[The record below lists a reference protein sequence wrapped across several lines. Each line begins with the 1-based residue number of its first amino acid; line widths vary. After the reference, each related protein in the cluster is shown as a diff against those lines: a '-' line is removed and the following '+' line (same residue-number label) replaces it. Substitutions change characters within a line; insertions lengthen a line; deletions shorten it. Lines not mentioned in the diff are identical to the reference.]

1 MKSNESAWV
10 KRQYKDAANLK
21 MRMSLHEKYSA
32 NPKGFGNW
40 IFEQYNIRDN
50 DRILE
55 LGCGNADIWGS
66 HLQELPQHA
75 SLILTDFSKGMLS
88 EAKTVLPQNT
98 SVSFKTVDIQAIPYD
113 RDHFDIV
120 IANMMLYHVPNLNKG
135 LSEVKRV
142 LKPGG
147 VFYCATYGEHNIQ
160 EYIQNLFPDNNI
172 FSPINKT
179 FTLQNGELLLRRYF
193 RSVKKR
199 IYEDCFEITNTED
212 LLDYVFSLTSMQ
224 NFDRMTVAEIR
235 MILEA
240 KKVNGMITIPKE
252 YGLFLAIK

>member
-1 MKSNESAWV
+1 M
-10 KRQYKDAANLK
+10 
-21 MRMSLHEKYSA
+21 
-32 NPKGFGNW
+32 
-40 IFEQYNIRDN
+40 
-50 DRILE
+50 
-55 LGCGNADIWGS
+55 
-66 HLQELPQHA
+66 
-75 SLILTDFSKGMLS
+75 
-88 EAKTVLPQNT
+88 
-98 SVSFKTVDIQAIPYD
+98 
-113 RDHFDIV
+113 
-120 IANMMLYHVPNLNKG
+120 
-135 LSEVKRV
+135 
-142 LKPGG
+142 
-147 VFYCATYGEHNIQ
+147 
-160 EYIQNLFPDNNI
+160 
-172 FSPINKT
+172 SPINKT